1 MMPKQDMHRG
11 TESMNATSAERARP
25 EGVSGQYLTFELAG
39 EQYGMDILRVQEIRG
54 WSTVTPIPNTPDC
67 VQGVLNLRGTV
78 VPIID
83 LRQRLGMPRVEYGPT
98 TVIVVS
104 NVISDGRERL
114 VGLVVDA
121 VSDVCDVSA
130 EDARPTPDFGTSV
143 DVRYMHGMA
152 AIGNRMVV
160 LLDIDR
166 LMDDVGRMI
175 GEVATQSKTGAKVD

>member
-54 WSTVTPIPNTPDC
+54 WSTVTPI
-67 VQGVLNLRGTV
+67 LR
-78 VPIID
+78 
-83 LRQRLGMPRVEYGPT
+83 RRLGMPRVEYGPT

-175 GEVATQSKTGAKVD
+175 GEAATQSKTGAKVD

>member
-1 MMPKQDMHRG
+1 MMPMQEMHRG
-11 TESMNATSAERARP
+11 STSMNATSTERVQID
-25 EGVSGQYLTFELAG
+25 GVAGQYLTFELAG

-67 VQGVLNLRGTV
+67 VQGVLNLRGSV

-83 LRQRLGMPRVEYGPT
+83 LRRRLGMPRVDYGPT

-104 NVISDGRERL
+104 NVITAGRERL

-121 VSDVCDVSA
+121 VSDVCDVNA
-130 EDARPTPDFGTSV
+130 DDARPTPDFGASV
-143 DVRYMHGMA
+143 DVRSMHGMA
-152 AIGNRMVV
+152 AIGDRMVV
-160 LLDIDR
+160 LLDIDK

-175 GEVATQSKTGAKVD
+175 GEVAAQSLTDAKVD